1 MSEPILG
8 ILGGLGPMSG
18 IYFCELLTAHTRA
31 ERDQD
36 HVHFLLSSRASTPDR
51 TAHILGQNAQSPLPA
66 MAQEAKRLESAGAS
80 VLAIPCN
87 TAHYFYD
94 GIAQSVAIPV
104 LNIIEQNAAYCR
116 YLGLTTVG
124 VLATEGTVRSGAYR
138 DALASLGIAYVTCT
152 DEEQALLS
160 DLIYGQIKRGHKPDH
175 ALLTRLTESLYNK
188 GCERIILG
196 CTELSLLCRTNT
208 RDARLI
214 DSMEVL
220 AAASLAHC
228 GKDVIDFEPSLID
241 FAKTQST
248 KRKESYHAA
257 L

>member
-1 MSEPILG
+1 
-8 ILGGLGPMSG
+8 MSG
-18 IYFCELLTAHTRA
+18 VYFCELLTAHTRA

-51 TAHILGQNAQSPLPA
+51 TAHILDKSAQSPLPA
-66 MAQEAKRLESAGAS
+66 MAQEAQRLERAGAS

-116 YLGLTTVG
+116 YLGLTKIG

-138 DALASLGIAYVTCT
+138 DALEALGISYVTCT

-160 DLIYGQIKRGHKPDH
+160 ELIYGRIKRGLPLDCS
-175 ALLTRLTESLYNK
+175 LLSRLTDSLYDK

-196 CTELSLLCRTNT
+196 CTELSLLCRTNM
-208 RDARLI
+208 RDTRLI

-220 AAASLAHC
+220 AATSLAHC
-228 GKDVIDFEPSLID
+228 GKDVTGFEPSLID

-248 KRKESYHAA
+248 QRKESYHAA

>member
-1 MSEPILG
+1 MNEPILG

-18 IYFCELLTAHTRA
+18 VYFCELLTAHTKA

-51 TAHILGQNAQSPLPA
+51 TAHILDKGAQSPLPV
-66 MAQEAKRLESAGAS
+66 MAQEAQRLERAGAS

-87 TAHYFYD
+87 TAHYFYN

-116 YLGLTTVG
+116 HLGLTKVG

-152 DEEQALLS
+152 DEEQAALS
-160 DLIYGQIKRGHKPDH
+160 DLIYGQIKRGRAPHG
-175 ALLTRLTESLYNK
+175 ALLSRLTESLYDK
-188 GCERIILG
+188 GCQRIILG
-196 CTELSLLCRTNT
+196 CTELSLLCRTDT
-208 RDARLI
+208 RDTRLI

-220 AAASLAHC
+220 AAISLAHC
-228 GKDVIDFEPSLID
+228 GKDITDLDPSLID